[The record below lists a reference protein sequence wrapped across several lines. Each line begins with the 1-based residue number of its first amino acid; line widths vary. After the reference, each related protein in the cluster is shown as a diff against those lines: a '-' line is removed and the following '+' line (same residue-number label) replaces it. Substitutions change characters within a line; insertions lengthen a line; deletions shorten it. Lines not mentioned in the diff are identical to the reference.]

1 MLTAVV
7 TVSGDSLVAV
17 RLQTTPDEP
26 TATEAEASAEHEG
39 TEAAAE
45 SDEHATEE
53 GDDHAAE
60 AGHVPDE
67 GPSPIAP
74 EVKELAWGI
83 GAFVVLAL
91 VLRYAIWPRL
101 SEGIKARQQSI
112 ERGHT
117 DAVALRESAKGEV
130 AAYETALAGVRAE
143 AAARVD
149 AARQTLE
156 GERQARLTEV
166 NADISARKSAAAAE
180 VEAARQA
187 AAGQVNEAVG
197 TVASKL
203 VELVTGSTPSADAV
217 TNAVDGVTTT
227 GVRS

>member
-7 TVSGDSLVAV
+7 TLSGDSLVAV
-17 RLQTTPDEP
+17 RLQTASSEP
-26 TATEAEASAEHEG
+26 PSTEAP
-39 TEAAAE
+39 AAAE
-45 SDEHATEE
+45 EHGTEESAGATGEHATEL
-53 GDDHAAE
+53 
-60 AGHVPDE
+60 DE

-74 EVKELAWGI
+74 ELKELAWGL

-101 SEGIKARQQSI
+101 SEGIKARYESI
-112 ERGHT
+112 EQGHT
-117 DAVALRESAKGEV
+117 DADALRAAAKGEV

-166 NADISARKSAAAAE
+166 NAQIADRKAAAAAE

-187 AAGQVNEAVG
+187 ASGQVNEAVG
-197 TVASKL
+197 TVAGRI
-203 VELVTGSTPSADAV
+203 VELVTGNAPSGDAV
-217 TNAVDGVTTT
+217 RDAVDSVA